1 MQSIALTEER
11 DKKRGQEREGRR
23 RRALVEKKELQ
34 TNSEGEN
41 IINRSTET
49 IKQCKYEKCQAQ
61 VHEPLQ
67 E

>member
-1 MQSIALTEER
+1 MLDKEIEVR
-11 DKKRGQEREGRR
+11 DKKRGQEREGRW

-34 TNSEGEN
+34 TNSEGKN

-61 VHEPLQ
+61 VNEPVQ

>member
-1 MQSIALTEER
+1 MQDIALTGEG
-11 DKKRGQEREGRR
+11 DKKRRAREGGSW

-61 VHEPLQ
+61 VHELLQ